1 MTIITDPDRRSS
13 LPHLAPQRGPCPSWC
28 KDGEGGH
35 YRATEW
41 TYNDLTCYSDELF
54 IPYAAGEP
62 IKVEADDE
70 STADYPPLVPSYL
83 TLYLDQDSDRYPH
96 VYLGQDDSVG
106 LSLTLDEARDLREA
120 LGRLLDQAG
129 ESHDR

>member
-1 MTIITDPDRRSS
+1 MTIIIDPDRRSS

-62 IKVEADDE
+62 IKVESEE

-83 TLYLDQDSDRYPH
+83 TLYLDQDFDRCAH

-106 LSLTLDEARDLREA
+106 LSLTLGEATDLAEA
-120 LGRLLDQAG
+120 LTRVVTQA
-129 ESHDR
+129 RQ